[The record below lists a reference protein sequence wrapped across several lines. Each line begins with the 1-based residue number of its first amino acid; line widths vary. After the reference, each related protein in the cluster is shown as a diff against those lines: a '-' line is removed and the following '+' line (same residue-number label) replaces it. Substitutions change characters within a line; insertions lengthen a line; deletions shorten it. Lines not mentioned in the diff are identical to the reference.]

1 MSKNISALSHR
12 KGLKNNLFEA
22 YTKAAEATGSPDA
35 QSLKSIAVDVLL
47 GESTVYGASSFYDFL
62 KPENKGK
69 KAYACNG
76 TACKVAGKQAK
87 VKQNLNATF
96 GEEAVGEICCLG
108 RCHAGAAFQHNGRNY
123 SGLAID
129 RIAEIADGN
138 ADGKDADEYQVGHIG
153 KALQS
158 AEFGGMEAFEK
169 QLKQM
174 LARSPEE
181 WLEEIKVSQ
190 LRGRGGAGFPA
201 GLKWQTTQ
209 QCDSDEKYVV
219 CNADEGDPGAYT
231 DKYLMEK
238 QPERLL
244 LGMMLAGYMVGA
256 QQGVLYI
263 RKEYPDSTRII
274 QETVDR
280 LSASK
285 LLGENILCSEFNFS
299 FKVIE
304 GAGAYICGEETALL
318 ASIEGARPE
327 VRIRPPFPAVEG
339 LYRKPT
345 VVNNVETFALAQVVL
360 MLGGEAFSQ
369 VGTEKSTGTKLVSL
383 NSLFKT
389 PGVYEVP
396 MGTPLQVVIET
407 LGGGFKEEVKALQ
420 IGGPLG
426 GVVPKSHF
434 EQLTIDFE
442 SFQQAGFLLGHA
454 GMIAIPDTF
463 PMVEYIE
470 HLFEFT
476 AAESCGKCFPCR
488 IGSVRGQEMFA
499 KARSES
505 YQIDRELLTDLLEAL
520 EDGSLCALGGG
531 VPLPI
536 KNILTYFEAELNSV
550 LSQGEVR

>member
-12 KGLKNNLFEA
+12 KGLRENLFES
-22 YTKAAEATGSPDA
+22 YTKAAKATGSPDG
-35 QSLKSIAVDVLL
+35 QSLRQIAGDVLL
-47 GESTVYGASSFYDFL
+47 GEATVYGASSFYDFL
-62 KPENKGK
+62 KPENEGK
-69 KAYACNG
+69 KAYVCSG
-76 TACKVAGKQAK
+76 TACKVAGKQSK
-87 VKQNLNATF
+87 VEQELGATF
-96 GEEAVGEICCLG
+96 GEDTVGEICCLG
-108 RCHAGAAFQHNGRNY
+108 RCHQGSAFQHGGRNY
-123 SGLAID
+123 SGSAID
-129 RIAEIADGN
+129 GIAEIAEGN
-138 ADGKDADEYQVGHIG
+138 ASGKDADVYQVGSIG
-153 KALQS
+153 EALQT
-158 AEFGGMEAFEK
+158 AEFDGLDTFET

-174 LARSPEE
+174 LERSPEA
-181 WLEEIKVSQ
+181 WLEEIKVSK
-190 LRGRGGAGFPA
+190 LRGRGGAGFPTA
-201 GLKWQTTQ
+201 LKWQTTM
-209 QCDSDEKYVV
+209 QCDSAEKYIV

-244 LGMMLAGYMVGA
+244 LGMMLAGYIVGA

-263 RKEYPDSTRII
+263 RKEYPDSTRIL
-274 QETVDR
+274 QETIDQ
-280 LSASK
+280 LSASQ
-285 LLGENILCSEFNFS
+285 LLGESILGSDFHFS

-345 VVNNVETFALAQVVL
+345 AVNNVETFALAQAVL
-360 MLGGEAFSQ
+360 AMGGEAFSRI
-369 VGTEKSTGTKLVSL
+369 GSEKSTGTKLVSL

-396 MGTPLQVVIET
+396 MGTPLKLVIET
-407 LGGGFKEEVKALQ
+407 LGGGFEEEVKALQ

-426 GVVPKSHF
+426 GIVPKSHF
-434 EQLTIDFE
+434 DQLTIDFE
-442 SFQQAGFLLGHA
+442 SFQQDGFLLGHA

-488 IGSVRGQEMFA
+488 IGSVRGKEMFT
-499 KARSES
+499 KARSGD
-505 YQIDRELLTDLLEAL
+505 YQIDRELLADLLEAL

-536 KNILTYFEAELNSV
+536 KNILTYFETELSSV
-550 LSQGEVR
+550 MSQGVAQ